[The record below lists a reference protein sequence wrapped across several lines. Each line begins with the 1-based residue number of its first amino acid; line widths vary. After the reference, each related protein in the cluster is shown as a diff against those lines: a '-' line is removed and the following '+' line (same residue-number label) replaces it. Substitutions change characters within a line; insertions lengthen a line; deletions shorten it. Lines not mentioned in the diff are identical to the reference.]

1 MHFCIFALSASMMKA
16 AINAHTEKN
25 YSSIGFKHY
34 YDKNLNCDN
43 DPFFNIVKAA
53 SLPNE

>member
-1 MHFCIFALSASMMKA
+1 MHLCIFALSGSMMKA
-16 AINAHTEKN
+16 SVNAHTEKN